1 MLGGQRSVLRRKKE
15 QVGLPGFQLRAP
27 AAAPSQQPS
36 ADHQGIHGS
45 LEPRDRAVMRV
56 QENWCLEKGRPQ
68 ERVKTGRRS
77 SPDASEPALPPK
89 RRVLGGDS
97 AGAPQGRGGD
107 PGEQGQ
113 GRIGQG
119 QVQEDR
125 GSPES
130 VEMKTRLEC
139 ECGSS
144 EDWVALSV
152 ERALNWGHSADDL
165 SHA

>member
-1 MLGGQRSVLRRKKE
+1 M
-15 QVGLPGFQLRAP
+15 GLPGFQLSAP
-27 AAAPSQQPS
+27 AEAPSQQPS
-36 ADHQGIHGS
+36 ADNQGVHGS

-68 ERVKTGRRS
+68 ECVRMGRSS
-77 SPDASEPALPPK
+77 SPDAPEPALHPK
-89 RRVLGGDS
+89 RSPWRRLSRSHQGG
-97 AGAPQGRGGD
+97 GGD

-125 GSPES
+125 GSLES

-139 ECGSS
+139 EYGSS
-144 EDWVALSV
+144 EDWAACSGLECREGTELGSQC
-152 ERALNWGHSADDL
+152 R
-165 SHA
+165 